1 MRPARVRLVDLGF
14 DRDFDTS
21 MAFAQSLIQSLVA
34 RASDNPLAEV
44 EFIRTRDFW
53 TVAAA
58 LQNPADIIH
67 VIAHG
72 GSGPDDLGLWSDDEE
87 STLNL
92 TELAADRKS
101 TRLNSSH

>member
-58 LQNPADIIH
+58 LQNPADIIP

-72 GSGPDDLGLWSDDEE
+72 GSGPDALGFWSDDAG
-87 STLNL
+87 STLTH
-92 TELAADRKS
+92 TETAPTVAYDRTGHK
-101 TRLNSSH
+101 